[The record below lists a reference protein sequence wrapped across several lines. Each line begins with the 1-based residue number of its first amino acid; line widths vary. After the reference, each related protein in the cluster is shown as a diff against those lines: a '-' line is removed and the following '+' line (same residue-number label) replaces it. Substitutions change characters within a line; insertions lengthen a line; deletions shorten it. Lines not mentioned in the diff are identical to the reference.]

1 MRPLKKYIKLLL
13 MVNGLLFCLGG
24 FIGFLM
30 PAQVIGGNSVAD
42 EIISLNVADRPLGEV
57 LKSLS
62 IAANCQFSI
71 DESWKDYP
79 ITASFDNEPLYM
91 GLKLIL
97 RNINNA
103 VIYGSDRIIKIIV
116 YDNGATS
123 GRAAG
128 QSVSNNSPQVLLQQ
142 LSIPGEATAPQPEVE
157 ISEGNNGVD
166 NSEQQ
171 LEETADSS
179 AETNEAEADNTE
191 TSEGES
197 DDASSE
203 LNTATSEVDGNDSG
217 TEEENQQTEETELTS
232 IIRDGLDIIRNS
244 EPDL

>member
-1 MRPLKKYIKLLL
+1 MKHPAIHMRQSLA
-13 MVNGLLFCLGG
+13 VSGLLFWVVGLLGI
-24 FIGFLM
+24 FMPVQAIGD
-30 PAQVIGGNSVAD
+30 NSVAD
-42 EIISLNVADRPLGEV
+42 EIISLDVTDRPLGEV

-71 DESWKDYP
+71 DESWEDYP
-79 ITASFDNEPLYM
+79 ITASFDNEPLFI

-103 VIYGSDRIIKIIV
+103 VIYGADRIIKIMV
-116 YDNGATS
+116 YGNGSTS

-128 QSVSNNSPQVLLQQ
+128 QSVSNNSPQILLQQ
-142 LSIPGEATAPQPEVE
+142 LSISGEATAPQPEVE
-157 ISEGNNGVD
+157 ISEGNNDVD

-179 AETNEAEADNTE
+179 AERNEAEADNTE

-197 DDASSE
+197 ADVSSE
-203 LNTATSEVDGNDSG
+203 VNTAASEAEGSDSG
-217 TEEENQQTEETELTS
+217 TEEENQQTE
-232 IIRDGLDIIRNS
+232 
-244 EPDL
+244 

>member
-1 MRPLKKYIKLLL
+1 
-13 MVNGLLFCLGG
+13 MVNSFLFCLGG

-30 PAQVIGGNSVAD
+30 PAQVIGDNSVAD
-42 EIISLNVADRPLGEV
+42 EIISLNVTDRPLGEV

-71 DESWKDYP
+71 DESWEDYP

-128 QSVSNNSPQVLLQQ
+128 QSVLNNSPQVLLQQ

-157 ISEGNNGVD
+157 ISEGNN
-166 NSEQQ
+166 
-171 LEETADSS
+171 
-179 AETNEAEADNTE
+179 EAEADNTE
-191 TSEGES
+191 TSEGEFA
-197 DDASSE
+197 DVSSE
-203 LNTATSEVDGNDSG
+203 VNTATSEVDGNDSG
-217 TEEENQQTEETELTS
+217 TEEENQQTEETVSTS